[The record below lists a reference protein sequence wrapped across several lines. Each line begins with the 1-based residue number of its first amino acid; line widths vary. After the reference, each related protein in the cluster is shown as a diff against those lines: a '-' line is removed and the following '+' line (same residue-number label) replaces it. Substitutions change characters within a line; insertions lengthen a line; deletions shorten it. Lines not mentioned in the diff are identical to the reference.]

1 MKITAMKTTL
11 SALRDLNAK
20 LHHLADQLFIDR
32 LNDDLNDR
40 IDNIKAYSLNI
51 SELCNDSTSLSN
63 DELKTRLNSISD
75 LLNKIFINYDYL
87 WDENTNFCRKN
98 TLHEIDSI
106 LQLMF
111 SCFESRT
118 FMDYAQE
125 LANEIVEKAKLLF
138 KY

>member
-1 MKITAMKTTL
+1 MNDMKTTL
-11 SALRDLNAK
+11 STLNVFNLK
-20 LHHLADQLFIDR
+20 LLSLADQLFIDR

-51 SELCNDSTSLSN
+51 SELCNDSASLSN

-87 WDENTNFCRKN
+87 WYENTNFCHKN
-98 TLHEIDSI
+98 TLHEIDSV
-106 LQLMF
+106 LQLMC